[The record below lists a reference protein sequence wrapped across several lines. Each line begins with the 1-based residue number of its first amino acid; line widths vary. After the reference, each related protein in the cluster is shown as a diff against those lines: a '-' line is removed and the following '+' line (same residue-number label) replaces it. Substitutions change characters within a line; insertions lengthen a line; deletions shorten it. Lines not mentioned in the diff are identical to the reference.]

1 MDYMQP
7 QTAKKTQ
14 NKNSPLQKPQS
25 EYPSNK
31 QMQWSESKKIQT
43 FLTTAQPQRPETSKY
58 EKTKMQNQQFFDT
71 TPTKNQLSQTEMN
84 QKI

>member
-7 QTAKKTQ
+7 QTAKK
-14 NKNSPLQKPQS
+14 NKSPLQKPSS

-31 QMQWSESKKIQT
+31 QTQWSESKKIQT

-58 EKTKMQNQQFFDT
+58 EKNQQFFDT
-71 TPTKNQLSQTEMN
+71 TPTKDAGSEKLSLTEMN